1 MTRFATSI
9 AALAVLALLAPAPA
23 FADTCFTKGQQ
34 LAASRGAT
42 LVGAEAATEGGKPV
56 CKVVLLVPDASG
68 GRPKREVVFVD
79 P

>member
-1 MTRFATSI
+1 MTRFA
-9 AALAVLALLAPAPA
+9 AALLALAVLTLPASGPA

-42 LVGAEAATEGGKPV
+42 LVGAEAATEGGKAV
-56 CKVVLLVPDASG
+56 CKVVLLVPDPSG